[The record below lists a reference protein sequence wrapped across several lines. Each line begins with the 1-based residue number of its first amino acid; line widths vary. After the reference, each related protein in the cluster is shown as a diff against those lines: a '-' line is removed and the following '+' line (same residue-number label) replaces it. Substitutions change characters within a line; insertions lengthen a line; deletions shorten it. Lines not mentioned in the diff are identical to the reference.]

1 MKAPEI
7 DRNIQNDK
15 NIPLQ
20 KKWIKLTLPNKKSL
34 FYNKNDDTVTI
45 YPPFPKTKLNE
56 FLNFYQ
62 LGIDE
67 IEFNFLLNQAITNNP
82 GQNQKE
88 PIDLS
93 PITDKGLLNQLESL
107 SKFENVEKIL
117 LKVFNIKF
125 NVNPNYEYS
134 SKDPE
139 REQYCVLKIKGR
151 NFVTGKEGKNKIE
164 AKDNADRLGLQ
175 MLLPKENY
183 DKIII
188 NINNYLNQQSSEE
201 EKEEGQLPDI
211 QKDNNITNNSKTIQ
225 SVNDNKKEKFI
236 ENNKKNFNNHN
247 TLHNNAT
254 TKKINNNVPINKI
267 EEVDKKASRKA
278 LLQSLFTST
287 SSSSISSAG
296 STTLKNS
303 TPKEKKIPI
312 HQYPVSHGNSSIPI
326 KEDNKILQIH
336 QKDFLNHKRRPEN
349 EISQLKQIKS
359 ATQIPNQNQYI
370 NQNSQL
376 CYEEE
381 IVTCCFD
388 DDQNLEDLEID
399 NPRIVNEYK
408 DSFTY
413 KPLEMIT
420 ILKKSYPKLDINIT
434 TSNNNAS
441 IKIKN
446 MPNRTTVRA
455 EIYSKILGIYAE
467 ANEDNKQV
475 SLQYCAQRFLKK
487 VYRGKFTTW
496 VKLNEFFKKNKGMYL
511 EHLNFD
517 LK

>member
-107 SKFENVEKIL
+107 SKFENVEKII

-188 NINNYLNQQSSEE
+188 NINNYLNKA
-201 EKEEGQLPDI
+201 EKKKKK
-211 QKDNNITNNSKTIQ
+211 KDSYLISKRIIISLTIQ
-225 SVNDNKKEKFI
+225 
-236 ENNKKNFNNHN
+236 
-247 TLHNNAT
+247 
-254 TKKINNNVPINKI
+254 
-267 EEVDKKASRKA
+267 
-278 LLQSLFTST
+278 
-287 SSSSISSAG
+287 
-296 STTLKNS
+296 
-303 TPKEKKIPI
+303 
-312 HQYPVSHGNSSIPI
+312 
-326 KEDNKILQIH
+326 
-336 QKDFLNHKRRPEN
+336 
-349 EISQLKQIKS
+349 
-359 ATQIPNQNQYI
+359 
-370 NQNSQL
+370 
-376 CYEEE
+376 
-381 IVTCCFD
+381 
-388 DDQNLEDLEID
+388 
-399 NPRIVNEYK
+399 
-408 DSFTY
+408 
-413 KPLEMIT
+413 
-420 ILKKSYPKLDINIT
+420 
-434 TSNNNAS
+434 
-441 IKIKN
+441 
-446 MPNRTTVRA
+446 RA
-455 EIYSKILGIYAE
+455 
-467 ANEDNKQV
+467 
-475 SLQYCAQRFLKK
+475 FK
-487 VYRGKFTTW
+487 V
-496 VKLNEFFKKNKGMYL
+496 
-511 EHLNFD
+511 
-517 LK
+517 